1 VSGSPGRAG
10 ALTDVPGLLVGHATD
25 AVGVTGCTAV
35 LCPGGA
41 VGGVEVRGWA
51 SGVAGLDLLDPRH
64 LTDRIHGVVLAGGSA
79 FGLEAVF
86 GVMAHL
92 EAQGVGFA
100 TPAAVVPLVVGAILY
115 DLRLGDARV
124 RPDRAMGQR
133 AAAAATAAAPAE
145 GSVGAGTGASVG
157 KLYGPARATKGGLG
171 TASRRVGAATVGAL
185 VAVNAFGDVRDPATG
200 ALLAGARDAPGG
212 RRLVDSARALRD
224 GAAVPGFRAGNTTIG
239 LVATDARLTKAEAG
253 RLAALAHLGLAAVLS
268 PPHTTVDGDTLFA
281 LSTGEAVAPLDAL
294 GLAAADCVAEA
305 VLRGVRSATSLGG
318 LPAWQDLASG
328 GASA

>member
-1 VSGSPGRAG
+1 MSG
-10 ALTDVPGLLVGHATD
+10 ALTDVRGLLAGHATD
-25 AVGVTGCTAV
+25 TAGTTGCTVV

-41 VGGVEVRGWA
+41 VAGVEIRGWA

-92 EAQGVGFA
+92 EALGVGFP
-100 TPAAVVPLVVGAILY
+100 TPAAAVPLVVGAILY
-115 DLRLGDARV
+115 DLGLGDPRA

-133 AAAAATAAAPAE
+133 AAASATPSAPAE
-145 GSVGAGTGASVG
+145 GSVGAGTGAAVG
-157 KLYGPARATKGGLG
+157 KLYGLARATKGGVG
-171 TASRRVGAATVGAL
+171 TASRRVGTATVGAL
-185 VAVNAFGDVRDPATG
+185 VAVNAFGDVRDPRTG
-200 ALLAGARDAPGG
+200 SLLAGARDAPGG
-212 RRLVDSARALRD
+212 RRLVDSARALRE
-224 GAAVPGFRAGNTTIG
+224 GTAVPGFRAGNTTIG
-239 LVATDARLTKAEAG
+239 LVATDARLTKTEAG

-281 LSTGEAVAPLDAL
+281 LSTGAAAAPLDAL

-305 VLRGVRSATSLGG
+305 VLRGVRAATSLGG
-318 LPAWQDLASG
+318 LPACRDLAWG
-328 GASA
+328 ESA